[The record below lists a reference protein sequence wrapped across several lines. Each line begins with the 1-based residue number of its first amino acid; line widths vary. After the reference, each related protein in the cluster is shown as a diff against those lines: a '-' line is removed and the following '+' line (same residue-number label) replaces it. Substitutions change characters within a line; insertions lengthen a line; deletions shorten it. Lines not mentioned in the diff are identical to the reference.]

1 MKTKS
6 ITALLF
12 AVLLSLPPMWA
23 ASDIAKNVEI
33 TANDQMKF
41 NVTRIDA
48 QPGQAIRVQLTNNG
62 TLPKEVMGHNWVL
75 LKAGVDANAYAAA
88 AMSSAKDNY
97 EPKSM
102 ADQVLASIPLLGPKR
117 QGEITFNAPTAP
129 GTYQY
134 LCSFP
139 GHCLAGMRGQLVVK

>member
-6 ITALLF
+6 ITALRCATLVF
-12 AVLLSLPPMWA
+12 ADVGSVKYRQECGDHGERLDEIQCNANRCPCWPGDSGSA
-23 ASDIAKNVEI
+23 HQQRHIAQGSN
-33 TANDQMKF
+33 
-41 NVTRIDA
+41 
-48 QPGQAIRVQLTNNG
+48 
-62 TLPKEVMGHNWVL
+62 GHNLVL
-75 LKAGVDANAYAAA
+75 LKAGLDANAYAAA

-102 ADQVLASIPLLGPKR
+102 ADQVLASVPLLGPKR
-117 QGEITFNAPTAP
+117 QGEITFNGPTAP